1 MVNITIQNLEVES
14 TALNQL
20 SPGEI
25 KKVVGGCASIVPCV
39 DVRTFFRFPISC
51 FRKIFC

>member
-20 SPGEI
+20 SPSEI
-25 KKVVGGCASIVPCV
+25 KKVVGGCACKVPYFLC
-39 DVRTFFRFPISC
+39 FPIC
-51 FRKIFC
+51 LFPRVCY